1 METKKIGSKQYTLR
15 KRLIALG
22 ITNGKGDV
30 KYSHIG
36 RDIGHSSS
44 VVSNAFRNG
53 LTVAMYNKICEK
65 YGIEI

>member
-30 KYSHIG
+30 KYS
-36 RDIGHSSS
+36 DIAKDTGHSSS
-44 VVSNAFRNG
+44 VISNAFRNG
-53 LTVAMYNKICEK
+53 LTVGMYNKICDK
-65 YGIEI
+65 YGIKI